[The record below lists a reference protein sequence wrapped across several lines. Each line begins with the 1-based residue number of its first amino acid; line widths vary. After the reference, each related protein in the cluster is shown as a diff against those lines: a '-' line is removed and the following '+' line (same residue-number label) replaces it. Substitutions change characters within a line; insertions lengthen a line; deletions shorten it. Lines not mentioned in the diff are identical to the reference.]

1 MPTDPATATIPD
13 LFFTSVERRPDTPA
27 LGVIVEGQLDWLTW
41 RELEQQ
47 VVAWASAL
55 RARGVT
61 PGSHVVQLAGNSLPW
76 VLVDLAL
83 HWLGAVHVPLHAAL
97 SPAQAAEQIKHARSI
112 LAIVDPNVPAADSL
126 ACDPVVPCVSHDR
139 LTQEAAEASP
149 EDRPPRAPVTADQ
162 LATILYTSG
171 TTGQPL
177 GVMLTHGNLAS
188 NALAVC
194 DAVQPPE
201 DETRLSILPLSHIYG
216 RTCDMYCWL
225 ARGTRLALA
234 ESRETIFRDCQ
245 LVRPNALNAVPYF
258 YRKVVH
264 RLQEDNAEV
273 DEQLL
278 RHALGGEIKRCYCGG
293 AALAP
298 EIDAFYRQRGLPIC
312 CGYGLTETAPV
323 ISASSLHNDRSGAVG
338 PPIPGMDV
346 RLADD
351 GEILVRGAGVMQGYW
366 QNQEATESVFR
377 DGWLATGDLGAWDGE
392 HLVILGRKKEL
403 IVLATGKNVAP
414 TAIEGRLAGSN
425 LIEQV
430 CVVGDRRDYLTALV
444 VPNPIALRREIR
456 ARRLWVWSKR
466 RALSHPKVREL
477 YRQEIVRLLGDLSSY
492 EQVGEFVLLDRAFSA
507 EQGEL
512 TPKMSLRR
520 PVLQEHFADQIEAM
534 YGRSPRATRHTRE
547 ASTA

>member
-1 MPTDPATATIPD
+1 MPTDPASSTIPQ
-13 LFFTSVERRPDTPA
+13 LFRASVERRPETPA
-27 LGVIVEGQLDWLTW
+27 LGAIVDGKLDWLTW
-41 RELEQQ
+41 TELEQR
-47 VVAWASAL
+47 VAAWAATL
-55 RARGVT
+55 QARGVG

-97 SPAQAAEQIKHARSI
+97 SADQAATQIQHAQAM
-112 LAIVDPNVPAADSL
+112 LAIVDPRAP
-126 ACDPVVPCVSHDR
+126 
-139 LTQEAAEASP
+139 AAEAIASDAVVP
-149 EDRPPRAPVTADQ
+149 VISHDQLARQAADLPAGERPPQAPVADDQ

-194 DAVQPPE
+194 EAVRPPD
-201 DETRLSILPLSHIYG
+201 DEIRLSILPLSHIYG

-245 LVRPNALNAVPYF
+245 LVRPTALNAVPYF

-264 RLQEDNAEV
+264 RLLEEGSQV
-273 DEQLL
+273 DEHQL
-278 RHALGGEIKRCYCGG
+278 RQALGGEIKRCFCGG

-298 EIDAFYRQRGLPIC
+298 EIDSFYRERSLPIC

-323 ISASSLHNDRSGAVG
+323 ISASSVHNDRAGAVG
-338 PPIPGMDV
+338 PPIPDTEV
-346 RLADD
+346 RLAED
-351 GEILVRGAGVMQGYW
+351 GEILVRGPGVMRGYW
-366 QNQEATESVFR
+366 QNEQATAAVFR
-377 DGWLATGDLGAWDGE
+377 DGWLATGDLGAWDDG
-392 HLVILGRKKEL
+392 HLVIEGRKKEL
-403 IVLATGKNVAP
+403 IVLTTGKNIAP
-414 TAIEGRLAGSN
+414 TAVEGRLAGSP

-444 VPNPIALRREIR
+444 VPNPAVLRREIR
-456 ARRLWVWSKR
+456 TRRLWVWSKR
-466 RALSHPKVREL
+466 RALNHPKVRTF
-477 YRQEIVRLLGDLSSY
+477 YREEIDRLLSDLASY
-492 EQVGEFVLLDRAFSA
+492 EQVGDFVLLDRGFSA
-507 EQGEL
+507 DEGEL

-520 PVLQEHFADQIEAM
+520 PVILEHFAEQIDGM
-534 YGRSPRATRHTRE
+534 YARRKSATSRLSQQ
-547 ASTA
+547 A